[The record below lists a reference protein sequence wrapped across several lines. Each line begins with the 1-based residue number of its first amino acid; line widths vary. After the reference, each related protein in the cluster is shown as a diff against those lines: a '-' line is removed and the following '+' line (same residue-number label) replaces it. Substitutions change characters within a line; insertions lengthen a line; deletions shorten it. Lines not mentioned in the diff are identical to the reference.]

1 MRDASGG
8 WKRLCCVLTSLAGGT
23 DRSFIL
29 LPDADG
35 SDLTARA
42 SELERHLWRIAA
54 EIEASG
60 ILQRIGTIPDSARF
74 PQMGALSLRQ
84 WEVLSRLLQ
93 GDRVSTIAKEL
104 FLSPSTVRDHLSAI
118 FERFDVHSQAEL
130 LLLLRGVEEPSG

>member
-1 MRDASGG
+1 
-8 WKRLCCVLTSLAGGT
+8 
-23 DRSFIL
+23 
-29 LPDADG
+29 
-35 SDLTARA
+35 
-42 SELERHLWRIAA
+42 
-54 EIEASG
+54 
-60 ILQRIGTIPDSARF
+60 
-74 PQMGALSLRQ
+74 MGALSLRQ